1 MSIYV
6 NNSKLTIMK
15 FYITSI
21 LTFVLSLSTLAQ
33 IGINTNSSE
42 RILDLN
48 GNLRVTETQDKKDDK
63 GYSDIVIA
71 NSTGNVDK
79 QKKSSITQSPTQQ
92 VEVVRNVYYNESG
105 GDQEKTVVCGR
116 FIFAFTADNQPV
128 FKLSQKPSSN
138 YNIQYGLRRL
148 ERRNPNRLI
157 GGHSGN
163 TGDGDYY
170 YSNFDKTFNTTNWNQ
185 FQKVFDYSLP
195 YSDNA
200 NTQFTYSE
208 KYMINNDFLKLHIID
223 PLTGDLYKV
232 NFSRMPNKKSDIRP
246 GQALNLKNVENS
258 GLRILICERYYN
270 Q

>member
-1 MSIYV
+1 
-6 NNSKLTIMK
+6 MK

-21 LTFVLSLSTLAQ
+21 LTFILSLSTLAQ
-33 IGINTNSSE
+33 IGINTDSPE
-42 RILDLN
+42 RMLDIN

-71 NSTGNVDK
+71 NSIGNVDK
-79 QKKSSITQSPTQQ
+79 QGKSSITQSPTQQ
-92 VEVVRNVYYNESG
+92 VEVVRNVYYSESG
-105 GDQEKTVVCGR
+105 SDPEKTAVCGR

-128 FKLSQKPSSN
+128 FKLSQRPNSN
-138 YNIQYGLRRL
+138 FIIQYGLRRL
-148 ERRNPNRLI
+148 ERRNKLTE
-157 GGHSGN
+157 GHSAG

-170 YSNFDKTFNTTNWNQ
+170 YNNYEKTFTSTDWNQ
-185 FQKVFDYSLP
+185 FQKVFDFSEP
-195 YSDNA
+195 FSDRA
-200 NTQFTYSE
+200 NPTFTYSE
-208 KYMINNDFLKLHIID
+208 QYMINNDFLKLHIID

-232 NFSRMPNKKSDIRP
+232 NFSRMPNKVSDIRP